1 MNVVMGLER
10 VREMLVSNG
19 ALPMTLAAVDAVIE
33 NAERLPGGGSA
44 QATMLQLLKMLMRSQ
59 AANKDVRVYNDLVK
73 LEEQLVDR
81 AAVAAQ
87 ERAAV
92 VDRPMPKD
100 KKFYKAQKEKAKQK

>member
-1 MNVVMGLER
+1 MNVVTGLEQ
-10 VREMLVSNG
+10 VRGMLASNG
-19 ALPMTLAAVDAVIE
+19 ALPATLAAVDSVIE

-44 QATMLQLLKMLMRSQ
+44 QATMMQLLKMLMRSQ
-59 AANKDVRVYNDLVK
+59 AANKDVRVYNDLTK
-73 LEEQLVDR
+73 LEEQLVNR

-100 KKFYKAQKEKAKQK
+100 KKFYKAQKTKK

>member
-1 MNVVMGLER
+1 
-10 VREMLVSNG
+10 MLASNG
-19 ALPMTLAAVDAVIE
+19 ALIETLDTVDGVIE

-44 QATMLQLLKMLMRSQ
+44 QATMLQLIKMLMRTT
-59 AANKDVRVYNDLVK
+59 AANTNVRVYNDLAK
-73 LEEQLVDR
+73 LEEQMVDR

-100 KKFYKAQKEKAKQK
+100 KKFYKAQKEKAKK